1 MSLVILVIKYI
12 KGDDDLEE
20 KKRHKTHLKN
30 NHLPEYSFPKLQRVG
45 GG

>member
-1 MSLVILVIKYI
+1 MQLVILVIRYI

-20 KKRHKTHLKN
+20 KEHKKQLKS